1 MEEFNKGV
9 IEETKTVPQL
19 KTRMHSVSQNLLS
32 IMI

>member
-1 MEEFNKGV
+1 MEEFNKAV
-9 IEETKTVPQL
+9 IEETKTVQQL